1 MKKTILIFALCLL
14 PVFWHFGHS
23 GNISNGNAD
32 VWKKVEIDLGQI
44 DAAGLRGPADGKV
57 AVAYEFSIPDT
68 ESARQ
73 QVTTIDKTVQFMPGS
88 RGRIGAQPGECLCI
102 GSTHQPE
109 YRQVLFQL
117 ASLPFIRR
125 IIVCDFE

>member
-1 MKKTILIFALCLL
+1 MKKIILILALCLL
-14 PVFWHFGHS
+14 PVFWHFGHTGTDAS
-23 GNISNGNAD
+23 DI
-32 VWKKVEIDLGQI
+32 WKKVEIDFSQI

-68 ESARQ
+68 EDARN
-73 QVTTIDKTVQFMPGS
+73 QVAAIDNTVQFMPGS
-88 RGRIGAQPGECLCI
+88 HGRIGAKSGECLCI

-117 ASLPFIRR
+117 ASLPFIKR

>member
-1 MKKTILIFALCLL
+1 MLILALCLL
-14 PVFWHFGHS
+14 PVFWHFGHT
-23 GNISNGNAD
+23 GAD
-32 VWKKVEIDLGQI
+32 ESAVWKKVEIDFSQI

-68 ESARQ
+68 EEARHQVSA
-73 QVTTIDKTVQFMPGS
+73 IDTTVQFMPGS
-88 RGRIGAQPGECLCI
+88 SGRIGAQPGECLCI

-109 YRQVLFQL
+109 YRQVLFKL
-117 ASLPFIRR
+117 ASLTFVKR

>member
-1 MKKTILIFALCLL
+1 MKKIMLLLALCLL
-14 PVFWHFGHS
+14 PVFWHFGHR
-23 GNISNGNAD
+23 GADAHD
-32 VWKKVEIDLGQI
+32 VWKKVEIDLSQI

-68 ESARQ
+68 GAARQ
-73 QVTTIDKTVQFMPGS
+73 QVTAIDKTVQFMPGS
-88 RGRIGAQPGECLCI
+88 HGRIGAQPGECLCI

-109 YRQVLFQL
+109 YRQVLFRL

>member
-1 MKKTILIFALCLL
+1 MLILALCLL
-14 PVFWHFGHS
+14 PVFWHFGHT
-23 GNISNGNAD
+23 GNISNGDSA
-32 VWKKVEIDLGQI
+32 VWKKVEIDFSQI

-68 ESARQ
+68 EEARR
-73 QVTTIDKTVQFMPGS
+73 QVTAIDTTVQFMPGS
-88 RGRIGAQPGECLCI
+88 HGRIGAQPGECLCI

-109 YRQVLFQL
+109 YRQVLFRL
-117 ASLPFIRR
+117 ASLPFIKR

>member
-1 MKKTILIFALCLL
+1 MKKIILIFALCLL
-14 PVFWHFGHS
+14 PVFWHFGHT
-23 GNISNGNAD
+23 GAD
-32 VWKKVEIDLGQI
+32 ESAVWKKVEIDLSQI

-68 ESARQ
+68 EEARHQVSA
-73 QVTTIDKTVQFMPGS
+73 IDTTVQFMPGS
-88 RGRIGAQPGECLCI
+88 HGRIGAQPGECLCI

-109 YRQVLFQL
+109 YRQVLFKL
-117 ASLPFIRR
+117 ASLPFVKR

>member
-1 MKKTILIFALCLL
+1 MKKIMLLLALCLL

-23 GNISNGNAD
+23 GADAHD
-32 VWKKVEIDLGQI
+32 VWKKVEIDLSQI

-57 AVAYEFSIPDT
+57 EVAYEFSIPDT
-68 ESARQ
+68 GAARQ
-73 QVTTIDKTVQFMPGS
+73 QVTAIDKTVQFMPGS
-88 RGRIGAQPGECLCI
+88 HGRIGAQPGEGLCI

-109 YRQVLFQL
+109 YRQGLFRL
-117 ASLPFIRR
+117 VPVPFIRR

>member
-1 MKKTILIFALCLL
+1 MLLLALCLL

-23 GNISNGNAD
+23 GADAHD
-32 VWKKVEIDLGQI
+32 VWKKVEIDLSQI

-68 ESARQ
+68 EDAQS
-73 QVTTIDKTVQFMPGS
+73 QVAAIDKTVQFMPGS
-88 RGRIGAQPGECLCI
+88 SGRIGAQSGECLCI

-109 YRQVLFQL
+109 YRQVLFRL

>member
-1 MKKTILIFALCLL
+1 MKKVMLLLALFLL
-14 PVFWHFGHS
+14 PVFWHFGH
-23 GNISNGNAD
+23 NGTDAAA
-32 VWKKVEIDLGQI
+32 VWKKVEIDLGKI

-68 ESARQ
+68 EEARR
-73 QVTTIDKTVQFMPGS
+73 QVTAIDKTVQFMPGS

-117 ASLPFIRR
+117 ASLPFIKR